1 LEQKSNN
8 FFNISELKWDDADV
22 AANYDYDVIKVDI
35 VVIVVVKTKAK
46 LGLTFYFLNKWND
59 NSKKEEMK
67 LV

>member
-1 LEQKSNN
+1 
-8 FFNISELKWDDADV
+8 LKWDVADV

-46 LGLTFYFLNKWND
+46 LGLTFNFLNKWND